1 MSLISTQGSK
11 VICSNAE
18 IYTFLFN
25 FVAPK
30 IVNYCFFS
38 LVPYVEYLK
47 IKKIKTLI
55 LIYRL
60 PM

>member
-11 VICSNAE
+11 MICSNAE

-47 IKKIKTLI
+47 IKKNKNFDLE
-55 LIYRL
+55 L
-60 PM
+60 